1 MIVKL
6 DEVLQLQVLKLK
18 ALTSGQSFSGRL
30 MDQLIE
36 QSEGKVEVRNMCAK
50 VAPELY
56 ERLEQVCSLLDMTKR
71 QFIEAAVNDACS
83 KAEDLIERHG
93 ALPQQGEL

>member
-18 ALTSGQSFSGRL
+18 AAQSGQVPGRL

-36 QSEGKVEVRNMCAK
+36 QGEGKVEVRNMCAK
-50 VAPELY
+50 VSPQLY
-56 ERLEQVCSLLDMTKR
+56 ESLENVCGLLDMTKR
-71 QFIEAAVNDACS
+71 QFIEAAVADAVA
-83 KAEDLIERHG
+83 KAEELIARSG
-93 ALPQQGEL
+93 ALGQGEL